1 MATRRWADARR
12 ELERVLDDPA
22 PSDLPR
28 WTVAEVPRAR
38 ALLAELGARG
48 EPRGQRPGQESP

>member
-12 ELERVLDDPA
+12 ELERILDDPA

-28 WTVAEVPRAR
+28 WTVAEAPRAR

-48 EPRGQRPGQESP
+48 EPRGHRPGQESP